1 MNTYRPV
8 FSLWLLTAMYFMS
21 FGANAEKTDVTVR
34 VLAKDAKFIG
44 SGMGG
49 ALVSIR
55 KLDSGEL
62 LASGLTEGGTGD
74 TGRIMQAP
82 RVRGEALSTESA
94 ASFSATLDIV
104 TPTRVEISAEGPQGF
119 PASANRVSITQWLLP
134 GKHLTGGDGVMLEL
148 PGFVVARLMPQ
159 GSGPFTPGSEVPVRV
174 KIVMMCGCP
183 ITPGGLWDADR
194 LQVEAGVVVNGQPGP
209 RLALAYAG
217 QTSEFSA
224 GVPVQSIGDYR
235 VTVTVYDPA
244 TGNTGLE
251 HIEFKVAAP

>member
-1 MNTYRPV
+1 MHTYRPV
-8 FSLWLLTAMYFMS
+8 FSLWLLAALFLMS
-21 FGANAEKTDVTVR
+21 LAANAEKTDVTVR

-62 LASGLTEGGTGD
+62 LVSGLTQGGTGD

-94 ASFSATLDIV
+94 ASFSATLDIAS
-104 TPTRVEISAEGPQGF
+104 PTRVEISAEGPQGF

-134 GKHLTGGDGVMLEL
+134 GKHLTGGDGVLLEL
-148 PGFVVARLMPQ
+148 PGFVVAKLLPQ
-159 GSGPFTPGSEVPVRV
+159 GSGPFSAGSEVPVRV

-183 ITPGGLWDADR
+183 ISPGGMWDADR
-194 LQVEAGVVVNGQPGP
+194 LQVEASVSVNGKPGQ
-209 RLALAYAG
+209 RFAMAYAG
-217 QTSEFSA
+217 QTSEFSV
-224 GVPVQSIGDYR
+224 GVPVETAGDYS
-235 VTVTVYDPA
+235 VTVTVYDPE

-251 HIEFKVAAP
+251 RMAFKVAAR